1 MSKKVQDVKIK
12 TIKSMV
18 WNVVIFGL
26 LMTLTFWFVFRDQD
40 MGRIFG
46 IITEANVWWILVG
59 VGVMFLHFMIEAYNI
74 MKILHSFGEKIGFWQ
89 SLKFTL
95 IGFFFCAIT
104 PGASGGQPMEI
115 YYMTKEKI
123 SGANATMALM
133 IQVCG
138 IQVAIMLLGVLG
150 ALICP
155 EALTGGALWLFWL
168 GFVVNGVALAV
179 LLVCVLSPKLAR
191 KIILGLFRF
200 IRFIGL
206 KKIDEKKG
214 KIEEGLKNYEA
225 SSRYVKSHKGE
236 FVAAIIRAVV
246 QTALMFG
253 VTYCV
258 YLAFGLE
265 GMNVFQ
271 VVAMQA
277 ILYMG
282 TSAIPIPG
290 AVGVSETM
298 FLATFG
304 VVFGAGLLDSSML
317 LVRGVSFYW
326 FVILGMIVVFIN
338 AVRMR
343 NIKGEIDK
351 EL

>member
-1 MSKKVQDVKIK
+1 MTTKAQVIK
-12 TIKSMV
+12 RMG
-18 WNVVIFGL
+18 WNMVIFAGL
-26 LMTLTFWFVFRDQD
+26 IALTFWFVFRDQD
-40 MGRIFG
+40 IGRVFG

-59 VGVMFLHFMIEAYNI
+59 VGVMLLHFMVEAYNV
-74 MKILHSFGEKIGFWQ
+74 MRILHSFGENIGFWQ
-89 SLKFTL
+89 SLKFAL

-138 IQVAIMLLGVLG
+138 VQVAIMVLGVLG

-155 EALTGGALWLFWL
+155 EALTGGALWLFWI
-168 GFVVNGVALAV
+168 GFVINGVALVV
-179 LLVCVLSPKLAR
+179 LLVCVLRPQLAR
-191 KIILGLFRF
+191 RIVEGVLGVVKFAGVKRLEVKRG
-200 IRFIGL
+200 R
-206 KKIDEKKG
+206 
-214 KIEEGLKNYEA
+214 IEEGLRNYEK
-225 SSRYVKSHKGE
+225 SSRYIKEHKGE
-236 FVAAIIRAVV
+236 FVMAILRAVV

-265 GMNVFQ
+265 GMNIFQ
-271 VVAMQA
+271 VMAMQA

-282 TSAIPIPG
+282 TSAMPIPG
-290 AVGVSETM
+290 AVGISETL

-304 VVFGAGLLDSSML
+304 AVFGAGLLDSAML

-326 FVILGMIVVFIN
+326 FVILGMVVVFIN
-338 AVRMR
+338 AVRMK
-343 NIKGEIDK
+343 NVKGEIDK
-351 EL
+351 ELQSS